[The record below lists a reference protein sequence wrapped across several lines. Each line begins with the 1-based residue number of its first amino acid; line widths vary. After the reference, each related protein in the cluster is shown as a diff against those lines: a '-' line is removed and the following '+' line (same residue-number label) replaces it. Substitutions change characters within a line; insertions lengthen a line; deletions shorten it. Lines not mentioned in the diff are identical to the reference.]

1 MSDPLHTLEDM
12 DEYSGSMGSDADVA
26 ALASIV
32 GEVEGAA
39 AVVRAGQVAEV
50 RALAAAGQLAAR
62 QAAGSPAVVRAHD
75 MALRSVAAE
84 LGGVLRVTDRTVQS
98 RIDEARDLVEH
109 YAATL
114 AAWESGRI
122 TRGHVRVITDAG
134 SVLVDASP
142 ERRAEFEAAAIARC
156 ERDTPNRVRSE
167 VEILAERF
175 AERSFTDRH
184 RDAAAERRV
193 RVVPGAAGMSD
204 LIATL
209 PTVIADGIL
218 DRLTQQ
224 AQTVIDS
231 REPGDAGSAF
241 GARGAGDAPD
251 AVGASGA
258 GDASGAFGGSGMGD
272 AEPDRRGIDQVRA
285 DVFSDLLL
293 AGAPALDP
301 TATGDGQGSLGAIRA
316 QVQVIVPALTLL
328 GVDDGPADLVGR
340 SPIDADTA
348 RCLAGDTHS
357 WARVLTDPVEG
368 TVLAVDRYRTPWPQR
383 RFLRARDQ
391 HCRFPGCRRAAIRC
405 EIDHTIDAAK
415 GGPTA
420 LWNLAHLC
428 QRHHSMKQFTRW
440 KVTQLPG
447 GVLEWT
453 SPTGRIYRED
463 APAPPVAFAPVIVPD
478 SGPPPF

>member
-1 MSDPLHTLEDM
+1 M
-12 DEYSGSMGSDADVA
+12 DEYSGAMGSDADVA

-32 GEVEGAA
+32 GEVEA
-39 AVVRAGQVAEV
+39 AVVLLTAAQVAEV

-62 QAAGSPAVVRAHD
+62 QAAGSPAAMRAHD

-193 RVVPGAAGMSD
+193 RVVPGSAGMSD

-241 GARGAGDAPD
+241 GAN
-251 AVGASGA
+251 GA
-258 GDASGAFGGSGMGD
+258 GDASGAGD
-272 AEPDRRGIDQVRA
+272 SEPDRRRIDQVRA

-348 RCLAGDTHS
+348 RCLAGNTHS

-440 KVTQLPG
+440 KVRQLPG

-463 APAPPVAFAPVIVPD
+463 APAPPVAFTPASIGTTAVD
-478 SGPPPF
+478 EPPPF